1 MRYFHILP
9 VLILIISV
17 SGCFSGKRPEEPAFG
32 GSEEWRLKSLEENFL
47 NFKEGMHSQKDLI
60 ESNYQQTR
68 TDVDLIQDRLNKLDD
83 SIAELKVAQQKI
95 IASQSEISIAA
106 VPVSVPV
113 PVVEEI
119 VSSSNE
125 EKPWMNVPGE
135 KVEDVAVV
143 APVTPPKSF
152 GNVENLYKE
161 GVNFVMNDAPL
172 KGRKLLLKFLK
183 KSPANKLAPNALYWI
198 GETYY
203 SEKNFAQSILKFKEV
218 SRRFPKANKVP
229 DSMLKIGLAYDKLGD
244 KDNAIF
250 YLQTLLDEYPKSS
263 SAKIAAS
270 RLREIEG

>member
-9 VLILIISV
+9 VLILILSV
-17 SGCFSGKRPEEPAFG
+17 SGCFSGKQPEEPAFG

-60 ESNYQQTR
+60 DSNYQQTR
-68 TDVDLIQDRLNKLDD
+68 ADVDQIQDRLNKLDD
-83 SIAELKVAQQKI
+83 SIAELKVAQQKM
-95 IASQSEISIAA
+95 IATQSEVIVAA
-106 VPVSVPV
+106 VPVPV
-113 PVVEEI
+113 PVVEEV
-119 VSSSNE
+119 VSSSSE

-135 KVEDVAVV
+135 KVEEVEVV
-143 APVTPPKSF
+143 TATVPPKSY
-152 GNVENLYKE
+152 GNVDNLYKE

-218 SRRFPKANKVP
+218 SRRFPKASKVP

-250 YLQTLLDEYPKSS
+250 YLRTLLDEYPKSS
-263 SAKIAAS
+263 SAKIATS
-270 RLREIEG
+270 RLRELED